1 MILMN
6 KLLVNSSSKI
16 NLLLLFSVFTT
27 TDAKLLIYGQNK
39 LMQSTIQCKCATSC
53 FIISSTY
60 KLTFNLFV
68 NLFMEL
74 IFITLLDKLSTIF

>member
-39 LMQSTIQCKCATSC
+39 LMQSTPSGLN
-53 FIISSTY
+53 Y
-60 KLTFNLFV
+60 K
-68 NLFMEL
+68 
-74 IFITLLDKLSTIF
+74 